1 MTKQQDTSLAGKI
14 AGYSEI
20 LAKDPY
26 STVFVPLSDAYRQCG
41 MPAEA
46 LQVALQGVKAL
57 PWFCPGYEVLGRA
70 HYELGNLG
78 EALRA
83 FNKALILDGES
94 LTALKGLAR
103 VYRSKN
109 LLEPA
114 RQVLERARQ
123 LCPENDSVRHMLSQ
137 LELPDEEVELEAE
150 PSSADPPIATATI
163 AELFVRQ
170 GLLSQACQVYRD
182 ILQVE
187 PENEEVRQK
196 LSALERELAG
206 EEPEKV
212 ADLPVENVQEPPKEN
227 SVTEEPLVPEEPLV
241 REEPLVVLQRWLAT
255 IRRRRE
261 QYVS

>member
-1 MTKQQDTSLAGKI
+1 
-14 AGYSEI
+14 
-20 LAKDPY
+20 
-26 STVFVPLSDAYRQCG
+26 
-41 MPAEA
+41 
-46 LQVALQGVKAL
+46 
-57 PWFCPGYEVLGRA
+57 VLGRA
-70 HYELGNLG
+70 HYKLGNLG

-83 FNKALILDGES
+83 FNKALILDGEN

-123 LCPENDSVRHMLSQ
+123 LYPESDSVRHMLSR
-137 LELPDEEVELEAE
+137 LELPGEEVEPEAEQEAE
-150 PSSADPPIATATI
+150 PSVVDPPIATVTI

-182 ILQVE
+182 ILRAE

-196 LSALERELAG
+196 LYAVERELAV
-206 EEPEKV
+206 EEPE
-212 ADLPVENVQEPPKEN
+212 PVEDRSVEIVQYPQTEN
-227 SVTEEPLVPEEPLV
+227 SVTESPPAAEGRVAAEEP
-241 REEPLVVLQRWLAT
+241 VVILQRWLAT

>member
-20 LAKDPY
+20 LAKDPH
-26 STVFVPLSDAYRQCG
+26 STVFVPLSDAYRRAG

-46 LQVALQGVKAL
+46 VRVALQGVKAL
-57 PWFCPGYEVLGRA
+57 PWFCPGYVALGRA
-70 HYELGNLG
+70 HYKNGNLG

-103 VYRSKN
+103 VYLSKN
-109 LLEPA
+109 LLGPA
-114 RQVLERARQ
+114 RQVLERANQ
-123 LCPENDSVRHMLSQ
+123 LCPENSSVRHMLSQ
-137 LELPDEEVELEAE
+137 LQSPEKEVEFETEQEAE
-150 PSSADPPIATATI
+150 PSVAEPPIATVTI

-170 GLLSQACQVYRD
+170 GLFSQACQVYRD
-182 ILQVE
+182 ILQIE

-196 LSALERELAG
+196 LSALEWELAG
-206 EEPEKV
+206 EEPE
-212 ADLPVENVQEPPKEN
+212 PVEDRPVETVQDPAKEN
-227 SVTEEPLVPEEPLV
+227 SVT
-241 REEPLVVLQRWLAT
+241 EEPLVVLQRWLAT

>member
-1 MTKQQDTSLAGKI
+1 MTKQQDDSLAGKI

-20 LAKDPY
+20 LAKDPH
-26 STVFVPLSDAYRQCG
+26 STVFVPLSDAYRRAE

-57 PWFCPGYEVLGRA
+57 PWFCPGYVVLGRA
-70 HYELGNLG
+70 HYKLGNLG

-94 LTALKGLAR
+94 LTALKGLAL

-123 LCPENDSVRHMLSQ
+123 LYPENGSVLHMLNQ
-137 LELPDEEVELEAE
+137 LQLPDEEVELEAE
-150 PSSADPPIATATI
+150 QEAEPSVAEPPIATVTI

-182 ILQVE
+182 ILQAE
-187 PENEEVRQK
+187 PDNEEVRQK
-196 LSALERELAG
+196 LSALERGLAG
-206 EEPEKV
+206 EEPEPV
-212 ADLPVENVQEPPKEN
+212 QDRPVEIVQAPPTEK
-227 SVTEEPLVPEEPLV
+227 SVT
-241 REEPLVVLQRWLAT
+241 EEPLVVLQRWLAT
-255 IRRRRE
+255 IRRRRQ

>member
-1 MTKQQDTSLAGKI
+1 MTKQQDASLAGKI

-20 LAKDPY
+20 LAKDPH
-26 STVFVPLSDAYRQCG
+26 STVFVSLSDAYRRSG

-57 PWFCPGYEVLGRA
+57 PWFCPGYVVLGRA
-70 HYELGNLG
+70 HFKLGNFG

-114 RQVLERARQ
+114 RQVLERASQ
-123 LCPENDSVRHMLSQ
+123 LYPENDSVRHMLSQ
-137 LELPDEEVELEAE
+137 LQLSDEEVELEAE
-150 PSSADPPIATATI
+150 QEAEPSVVDPPIATVTI

-206 EEPEKV
+206 EEPERV
-212 ADLPVENVQEPPKEN
+212 ADRSVETVQDPPKEN
-227 SVTEEPLVPEEPLV
+227 SLT
-241 REEPLVVLQRWLAT
+241 EEPLVVLQRWLAT